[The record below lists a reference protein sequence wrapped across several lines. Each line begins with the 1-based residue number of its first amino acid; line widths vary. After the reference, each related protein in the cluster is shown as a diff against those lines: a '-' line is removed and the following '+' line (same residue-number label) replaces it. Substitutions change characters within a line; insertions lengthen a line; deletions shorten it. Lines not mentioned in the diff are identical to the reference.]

1 MNTEVS
7 KPVDIRI
14 KLAHPVDCL
23 DVALLKWP
31 VEPTAQ
37 VSPVVR
43 EDSVEN
49 AVVRIEVFLWVV
61 FYESLKLASQLC
73 GLPQQ
78 ILESR
83 GPILQN
89 SVYTSSN

>member
-7 KPVDIRI
+7 KLVDIRI

-31 VEPTAQ
+31 VETTAQ

-49 AVVRIEVFLWVV
+49 ALVRVEVFVRVIFCEPL
-61 FYESLKLASQLC
+61 ELATQLR
-73 GLPQQ
+73 GLPQ
-78 ILESR
+78 
-83 GPILQN
+83 
-89 SVYTSSN
+89 